1 MNLATT
7 GNIRIIG
14 ETVERSVPVI
24 RRMLREAGLSVVEE
38 FSLSNNPHFQL
49 ETARRPC
56 IVLLVD
62 TPEALLQSIALDR
75 APAVFLPVHVVVSG
89 DGDTSYVYWAHP
101 LGGSGQQAAL
111 AGEDSAGGTQCPR
124 HSGPAGSPAGCQ
136 GGFAAIIRLSK
147 NSALADWRLYV

>member
-101 LGGSGQQAAL
+101 LGGSGQRPPLPAKTPLEELNARVTQALRAL
-111 AGEDSAGGTQCPR
+111 PQVARAASQQS
-124 HSGPAGSPAGCQ
+124 SG
-136 GGFAAIIRLSK
+136 
-147 NSALADWRLYV
+147 